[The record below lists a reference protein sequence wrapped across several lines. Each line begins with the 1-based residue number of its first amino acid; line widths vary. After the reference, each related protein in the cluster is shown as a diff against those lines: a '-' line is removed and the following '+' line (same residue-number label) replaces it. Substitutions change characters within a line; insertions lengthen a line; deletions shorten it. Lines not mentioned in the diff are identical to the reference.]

1 MRRKLEAVD
10 HTVGKEDDRIGPAVV
25 PAAGRTENEADRIDQ
40 VAGHIESEVDRTAQP
55 ADRIEIEADQ
65 VSGHTGKKERQGEEG
80 TALAKELRQACYQGL
95 EEHQEGE
102 HTAAVEEHRMSEEW
116 GIAAGEHRIAV
127 VVDHTAAAGELAGKA
142 QRQKQPQRRRQP
154 GSEKLRV

>member
-1 MRRKLEAVD
+1 MRRRLEAVD

-25 PAAGRTENEADRIDQ
+25 PAVVPAAGRTEIEADRIDQ
-40 VAGHIESEVDRTAQP
+40 VAGHIESEVDRNAQP
-55 ADRIEIEADQ
+55 ADCIEIEADQ
-65 VSGHTGKKERQGEEG
+65 VSGHTGKEERQGGEG
-80 TALAKELRQACYQGL
+80 TVLAKGLRQAYYQGL

-102 HTAAVEEHRMSEEW
+102 HTVAVE
-116 GIAAGEHRIAV
+116 EHRIAV
-127 VVDHTAAAGELAGKA
+127 VVDHTAAAVELAGKA

>member
-25 PAAGRTENEADRIDQ
+25 PAAGRT
-40 VAGHIESEVDRTAQP
+40 ESEVDRTAQP

-80 TALAKELRQACYQGL
+80 TALAKELRQAC
-95 EEHQEGE
+95 
-102 HTAAVEEHRMSEEW
+102 AVKIISRNQSVKRKMTH
-116 GIAAGEHRIAV
+116 
-127 VVDHTAAAGELAGKA
+127 LL
-142 QRQKQPQRRRQP
+142 P
-154 GSEKLRV
+154 GTGGAPGGGAYCCC